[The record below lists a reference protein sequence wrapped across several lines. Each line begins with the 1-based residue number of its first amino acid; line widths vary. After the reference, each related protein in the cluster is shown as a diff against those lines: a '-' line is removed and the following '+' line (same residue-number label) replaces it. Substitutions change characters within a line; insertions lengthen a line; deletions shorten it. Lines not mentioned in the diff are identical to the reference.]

1 MEDERLEL
9 LSRLDPS
16 GRPSWEARVAAAAGR
31 ARELRAGRADE
42 ATEALARSTPYWLA
56 TACAVTLLW
65 LASLPREPM
74 APFEPALE
82 LVLRGEGI
90 DPGRLIVAFE
100 RRDGDAP

>member
-1 MEDERLEL
+1 MEDERLEV

-16 GRPSWEARVAAAAGR
+16 GRASWDARVAAAAR
-31 ARELRAGRADE
+31 QARELRAGRADE
-42 ATEALARSTPYWLA
+42 VTEALARSTPYWLA

-65 LASLPREPM
+65 LASLPRGPV
-74 APFEPALE
+74 APFEPGLE
-82 LVLRGEGI
+82 QVLRGDG